1 MGRTALPGLPVQH
14 LEEEQDM
21 SPCQLYL
28 LASVGGCRWWRPAW
42 EPGATR
48 RAPLVG
54 NDFSSYHKG
63 LQDQE
68 RCLPPPPNK
77 KDESKV
83 LD

>member
-1 MGRTALPGLPVQH
+1 M
-14 LEEEQDM
+14 
-21 SPCQLYL
+21 
-28 LASVGGCRWWRPAW
+28 
-42 EPGATR
+42 
-48 RAPLVG
+48 G

-68 RCLPPPPNK
+68 RCLPRPPKK

>member
-1 MGRTALPGLPVQH
+1 MPAIPVGLCGWLQ
-14 LEEEQDM
+14 
-21 SPCQLYL
+21 
-28 LASVGGCRWWRPAW
+28 WWRPAW

-68 RCLPPPPNK
+68 RCLPPPSK
-77 KDESKV
+77 KRREQGAGLVTQHSGV
-83 LD
+83 EGGMVSS

>member
-1 MGRTALPGLPVQH
+1 M
-14 LEEEQDM
+14 
-21 SPCQLYL
+21 
-28 LASVGGCRWWRPAW
+28 
-42 EPGATR
+42 
-48 RAPLVG
+48 G

-68 RCLPPPPNK
+68 RCPPPQK

>member
-1 MGRTALPGLPVQH
+1 M
-14 LEEEQDM
+14 
-21 SPCQLYL
+21 
-28 LASVGGCRWWRPAW
+28 
-42 EPGATR
+42 
-48 RAPLVG
+48 G

-68 RCLPPPPNK
+68 RCLPPPPQK